1 MKILISGIA
10 GFVGYYLI
18 NELLALKHTIFGID
32 TLQPPYEILQKIS
45 FTKCNITDDKLIKE
59 LITEFKPDYIFHL
72 AAISSV
78 SKSWENK
85 KSTYLINI
93 LGTYNI
99 LESCLYLSYKPK
111 ILLIGSAEE
120 YGKVKLK
127 KPITE
132 EIPLN
137 GFTPYAI
144 SKITQEYLGTHY
156 FITYG
161 LPIFK
166 TRSFNHTGPGQNEL
180 FVCSSF
186 CKQVAEIELLNKEPI
201 IYVGN
206 LLAYRDFSDVRDV
219 VKAYIT
225 IIEKGIPNK
234 VYNVCSMTTYSIRE
248 ILNIILSF
256 SNKRIKIVKDK
267 SRFRKVEIPFL
278 MGSNIKLRRLG
289 WKPIYSIN
297 QTLLDTLNYWR
308 NKYKK

>member
-1 MKILISGIA
+1 MKTLISGIA
-10 GFVGYYLI
+10 GFVGYYLAK
-18 NELLALKHTIFGID
+18 ELLSTKHTILGID
-32 TLQPPYEILQKIS
+32 TIQPQSEILQKIS
-45 FTKCNITDDKLIKE
+45 FSKCDITNDKLIKE
-59 LITEFKPDYIFHL
+59 LITDFKPDYIFHL

-78 SKSWENK
+78 LKSWENK

-99 LESCLYLSYKPK
+99 LESCLYLNYKPK

-120 YGKVKLK
+120 YGRVKLK

-132 EIPLN
+132 KMPLN

-161 LPIFK
+161 LPVFK
-166 TRSFNHTGPGQNEL
+166 TRSFNHTGPGQNES

-186 CKQVAEIELLNKEPI
+186 CKQIAEIELLNKEPI

-206 LLAYRDFSDVRDV
+206 LSAYRDFSDVRDV
-219 VKAYIT
+219 VKAYKI
-225 IIEKGIPNK
+225 IIEKGVPNN
-234 VYNVCSMTTYSIRE
+234 VYNVCSMKTYSIRE
-248 ILNIILSF
+248 ILNIILSY
-256 SNKRIKIVKDK
+256 SNRKIKILKDK

-278 MGSNIKLRRLG
+278 MGSNIKLGRLG

-308 NKYKK
+308 NKCKK